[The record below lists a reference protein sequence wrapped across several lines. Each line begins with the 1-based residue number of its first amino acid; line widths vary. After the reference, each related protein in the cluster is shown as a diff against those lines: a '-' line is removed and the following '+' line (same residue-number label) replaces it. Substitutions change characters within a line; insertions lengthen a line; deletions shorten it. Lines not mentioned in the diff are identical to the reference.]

1 LLIKDG
7 RYHHAKQF
15 KRKRAT
21 LKKLTIR
28 LGRVYRD
35 LLRKA
40 DQKGID
46 LDLDAR
52 NLLDQ
57 CHRLLEQKRTSKD
70 KLYSF
75 HEPQTAC
82 IAKGKAH
89 KRYEF
94 GNKSTFIT
102 TAKECFIIH
111 ADAHEGNPYDG
122 HTLSSALDRVN
133 ASMQTLAKKHLK
145 FLFTDK
151 GYRGHGYGGETTV
164 LIETSANKKKHK
176 HLKRRS
182 SIEPVISHAKA
193 HHRMGRNFLKGHHG
207 DLANTLLAACGY
219 NLKKIYNTF
228 KKAYKKMLSWL
239 FFMLF
244 IEENRQERVSAMSLQ
259 GIPSI
264 QHI

>member
-1 LLIKDG
+1 MLGKRFLIKYG
-7 RYHHAKQF
+7 RYNHAKQF
-15 KRKRAT
+15 KRKKAA
-21 LKKLTIR
+21 LKKLKIR

-40 DQKGID
+40 EAQGIA

-122 HTLSSALDRVN
+122 HTLPAALEAVN
-133 ASMQTLAKKHLK
+133 ASMQVLAKKHLK
-145 FLFTDK
+145 FLLADK

-164 LIETSANKKKHK
+164 LMETSANKKKHK

-182 SIEPVISHAKA
+182 SVEPVISHAKH

-228 KKAYKKMLSWL
+228 KKAYRKMLSWL
-239 FFMLF
+239 FFMLLV
-244 IEENRQERVSAMSLQ
+244 EENRPGRVSVLS
-259 GIPSI
+259 
-264 QHI
+264 